1 MPAAVITA
9 MPARAGKAG
18 LTAARGWMAELGFA
32 SAAGMRAA
40 MSWGRSRDRG
50 AHARA
55 NRPRTLERHSA
66 A

>member
-18 LTAARGWMAELGFA
+18 LAAARGWMAELGSA
-32 SAAGMRAA
+32 SAAGVRAA
-40 MSWGRSRDRG
+40 MDCGRSRDRG

-55 NRPRTLERHSA
+55 NRPRILERHSA